1 MSLYLSISL
10 AFSLQVPSQKPSAE
24 LSDVLA
30 LSFFSNRHASS
41 SQKFFSLVQN
51 SELNLPHEFTL
62 QMSSTTV
69 MQKGIT
75 ILQAACH
82 IPLLDSKSGEH
93 VLSLRSSCF
102 ISVEIGIY
110 VMID

>member
-1 MSLYLSISL
+1 M
-10 AFSLQVPSQKPSAE
+10 LQVPSQKPSAE

-82 IPLLDSKSGEH
+82 IPISSKSGEH